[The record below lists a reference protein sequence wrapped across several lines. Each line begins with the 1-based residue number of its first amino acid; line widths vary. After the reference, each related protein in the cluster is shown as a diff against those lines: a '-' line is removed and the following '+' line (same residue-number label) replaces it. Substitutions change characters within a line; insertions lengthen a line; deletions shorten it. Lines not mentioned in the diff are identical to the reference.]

1 MAQNS
6 LRGFNGFSC
15 DFRTYCGNSN
25 TMIYKIGSPILRQV
39 CKEVP
44 DSDFEEVAVKL
55 LKEFNPETMYGLAA
69 PQIGLPI
76 RAFVYKSVLPVVI
89 INPIITGKSDEIIMN
104 EEGCLS
110 IPKIKKVVPRASWVK
125 VQFSRVLDIGS
136 LKIGKMI
143 QSTFHTDLSFVFQHE
158 IDHLNGKLIIDY

>member
-1 MAQNS
+1 
-6 LRGFNGFSC
+6 
-15 DFRTYCGNSN
+15 
-25 TMIYKIGSPILRQV
+25 MIYKIGSPILRQV
-39 CKEVP
+39 CKDVP

-55 LKEFNPETMYGLAA
+55 LKEFKPETMYGLAA
-69 PQIGLPI
+69 PQIGLPV
-76 RAFVYKSVLPVVI
+76 RAFIYQSILPTVI
-89 INPIITGKSDEIIMN
+89 INPIITEQSEEVIMS

-110 IPKIKKVVPRASWVK
+110 IPKVKKVIPRASWVK